1 MKMKSKIL
9 FVTILALSL
18 LFVHFTT
25 SYIPEQELVFGQ
37 VVVNATAV
45 ERTNLEVGIF
55 IKNYFNYTITNITVS
70 LNFTNSAPLAFN
82 SSLLGQLI
90 NGNVTLN
97 STIQTPS
104 EYDFTSVN
112 ITYGFMTEDYLEFNI
127 TQLEPSTSVIFY
139 YNLTS
144 DSVIEI
150 SIPNADLT
158 YYDNWGDPQE
168 IHSQGGILVS
178 FISADPPINTI
189 LPQWNL
195 GKSISATW
203 AWVIFALVPA
213 VIAGL
218 SAFLLY
224 FRRR

>member
-9 FVTILALSL
+9 FVTILTLSL
-18 LFVHFTT
+18 LCVHFTT
-25 SYIPEQELVFGQ
+25 SYIPKQELVFDQ

-45 ERTNLEVGIF
+45 ESTNLKVGIF
-55 IKNYFNYTITNITVS
+55 IKNFFNYTITNITVS

-97 STIQTPS
+97 STIQTPL
-104 EYDFTSVN
+104 EYNFTPVN

-127 TQLEPSTSVIFY
+127 TQLEPSTSMIFY

-144 DSVIEI
+144 DREIEI
-150 SIPNADLT
+150 SIPFADLT
-158 YYDNWGDPQE
+158 YLDNWGDLQE
-168 IHSQGGILVS
+168 IQSQNRILVK
-178 FISADPPINTI
+178 FIPANPPINTV

>member
-1 MKMKSKIL
+1 MKMKSKI
-9 FVTILALSL
+9 FCVTILALSL
-18 LFVHFTT
+18 LCVHFTT
-25 SYIPEQELVFGQ
+25 SYIPEQELVIGQ

-45 ERTNLEVGIF
+45 EGTNLKVGIF

-70 LNFTNSAPLAFN
+70 LNLAESAPLTFN

-97 STIQTPS
+97 STIQTPL
-104 EYDFTSVN
+104 EYNFTPVN
-112 ITYGFMTEDYLEFNI
+112 ITDGFMTEDYLEFNI
-127 TQLEPSTSVIFY
+127 TQLESSASIIFY

-144 DSVIEI
+144 DSVIEA
-150 SIPNADLT
+150 SIPFTDLT
-158 YYDNWGDPQE
+158 YLDNWGDLQE
-168 IHSQGGILVS
+168 IQSRNRIPVS
-178 FISADPPINTI
+178 FISADSPINTV

-195 GKSISATW
+195 GKSISVAW

>member
-18 LFVHFTT
+18 LCAHFTT
-25 SYIPEQELVFGQ
+25 SYIPEQTLVIGQ

-45 ERTNLEVGIF
+45 ENTNLEVGIF

-70 LNFTNSAPLAFN
+70 LNFAESAPLTFN

-97 STIQTPS
+97 STIQTPL
-104 EYDFTSVN
+104 ECDFTPVN
-112 ITYGFMTEDYLEFNI
+112 ITDGFMTEDYLEFNI
-127 TQLEPSTSVIFY
+127 TQLEPNTSMIFY

-150 SIPNADLT
+150 SIPYADLT

-168 IHSQGGILVS
+168 THNRNRILVS
-178 FISADPPINTI
+178 FISADSPINTV

-195 GKSISATW
+195 GKSISAAW